1 MRRLCT
7 LLGMPQNRFASIHV
21 VGTNGKTSVTRMTA
35 ALLEAHGVT
44 TGAYVSPHIT
54 SWRERVL
61 IRGEP
66 IAEEAFTAALERAE
80 EAAVAADRVAGDEG
94 PVTQFELLT
103 AAAFVAFAAAR
114 VQYAVVEAGLG
125 GRLDATNVIPS
136 KLTVLTSV
144 GYDHTEWLGETLEE
158 IAAEKVA
165 VLRDHTT
172 LLVGEVPQE
181 VDAVI
186 EREVSEKHAEKIWAT
201 SVANNMVPGFQ
212 GRNFALAQAA
222 ARLVLGDL
230 RPDLLADFVNR
241 LARRELSI
249 RGRAQ
254 VVPGDPPEIFDAAHN
269 PDGARALAEAL
280 PELAG
285 EQEVVCC
292 LAILEGK
299 DAGGIVSGLAPAV
312 SRFVCTEIPPERIEG
327 SGRPGGRSRP
337 ALEIAALCEKAGV
350 EAEAVP
356 EPLAAWERSRELA
369 RERRGVALAAGS
381 HYLLSSIWT
390 ERPAQSS

>member
-1 MRRLCT
+1 
-7 LLGMPQNRFASIHV
+7 
-21 VGTNGKTSVTRMTA
+21 
-35 ALLEAHGVT
+35 
-44 TGAYVSPHIT
+44 
-54 SWRERVL
+54 
-61 IRGEP
+61 
-66 IAEEAFTAALERAE
+66 
-80 EAAVAADRVAGDEG
+80 
-94 PVTQFELLT
+94 
-103 AAAFVAFAAAR
+103 
-114 VQYAVVEAGLG
+114 
-125 GRLDATNVIPS
+125 
-136 KLTVLTSV
+136 
-144 GYDHTEWLGETLEE
+144 
-158 IAAEKVA
+158 
-165 VLRDHTT
+165 
-172 LLVGEVPQE
+172 
-181 VDAVI
+181 VI

-337 ALEIAALCEKAGV
+337 ALEIAALCERAGV

-356 EPLAAWERSRELA
+356 EPLPAWERSRELA

>member
-35 ALLEAHGVT
+35 ALLEAHGVS
-44 TGAYVSPHIT
+44 TGAYVSPHIQ

-66 IAEEAFTAALERAE
+66 ISEEAFTDALERAE
-80 EAAVAADRVAGDEG
+80 ESAQVADRSAGEEG

-114 VQYAVVEAGLG
+114 VQYGVIEAGLG

-144 GYDHTEWLGETLEE
+144 GLDHTEWLGETLEE

-172 LLVGEVPQE
+172 LLTGPLPAEVWPLVEEEVKRRHAGASIVDIE
-181 VDAVI
+181 VDPGPPTYRNWNQALAWAA
-186 EREVSEKHAEKIWAT
+186 AEKVVGPLNPDAR
-201 SVANNMVPGFQ
+201 AALEEMVIP
-212 GRNFALAQAA
+212 
-222 ARLVLGDL
+222 
-230 RPDLLADFVNR
+230 
-241 LARRELSI
+241 
-249 RGRAQ
+249 GRAQ
-254 VVPGDPPEIFDAAHN
+254 MVPGDPPTIFDAAHN

-280 PELAG
+280 PGLTGGAD
-285 EQEVVCC
+285 VVCC
-292 LAILEGK
+292 LAVLEGK
-299 DAGGIVSGLAPAV
+299 DAAGIVSGLAPACTH
-312 SRFVCTEIPPERIEG
+312 FVCTEIPPEAIEG
-327 SGRPGGRSRP
+327 SGRPGGRARP
-337 ALEIAALCEKAGV
+337 ALELAALCEKAGV
-350 EAEAVP
+350 EAEA
-356 EPLAAWERSRELA
+356 
-369 RERRGVALAAGS
+369 
-381 HYLLSSIWT
+381 
-390 ERPAQSS
+390 